1 MKTFWIIAA
10 VLTAAYV
17 FYYAVMIC
25 IDLYRKPGGEN
36 KPEEETFELK
46 NPVPATGRVVEVT
59 DRGFSVAGGDR
70 PVVESVMPAV
80 KTPPDSGPADAP
92 PAPKLDASGAPVT
105 SAGRKV
111 LSAREDMEEIETE
124 QNTALAS
131 NMFVAALLHGK
142 PDVPIDKTVIPGG
155 GAPPEEVKEK
165 EVGDVAGMHV

>member
-111 LSAREDMEEIETE
+111 LSAREDMEEIDPACSGEMTHQMLSE
-124 QNTALAS
+124 CMGSGGSTVPLDRTVTPPGQPAASQNGPGHDA
-131 NMFVAALLHGK
+131 GK
-142 PDVPIDKTVIPGG
+142 RV
-155 GAPPEEVKEK
+155 
-165 EVGDVAGMHV
+165 